1 MAASTD
7 SVGATGLTVVVAA
20 LVRRS
25 VEKLDV
31 PEQLAHEAARAT
43 LLALSGQEGHPR
55 LSARADAYFT
65 AVVRRKLLR
74 SRTRSRAVSRLLA
87 ASVVEDLRESGRG
100 PQEVWNELQR
110 GWSDSIP
117 ADVLEE
123 YRARLCA

>member
-1 MAASTD
+1 MAVKMD
-7 SVGATGLTVVVAA
+7 SSGATGLTVVVAA

-25 VEKLDV
+25 VERLDV
-31 PEQLAHEAARAT
+31 PEQLAQEAARAT
-43 LLALSGQEGHPR
+43 LRALSGQEGHPR

-65 AVVRRKLLR
+65 AVVRRKLLK

-87 ASVVEDLRESGRG
+87 ASVVEDMRESGRG
-100 PQEVWNELQR
+100 PQEVYSELER
-110 GWSDSIP
+110 GWGDSIP